1 MGSRG
6 QNFGVKSHISTPGPK
21 LGVQMSTVPRA
32 RRDIGRDVVKE
43 DESETR

>member
-6 QNFGVKSHISTPGPK
+6 QNFGVKPHISTPEPK
-21 LGVQMSTVPRA
+21 LGVQMFTVPHA
-32 RRDIGRDVVKE
+32 KMFVQE